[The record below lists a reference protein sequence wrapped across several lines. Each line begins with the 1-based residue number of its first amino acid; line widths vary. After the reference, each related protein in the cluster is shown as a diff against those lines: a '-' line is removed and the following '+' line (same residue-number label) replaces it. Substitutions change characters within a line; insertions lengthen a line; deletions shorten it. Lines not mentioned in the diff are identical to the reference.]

1 MKRTRAIVTAAALLF
16 PCAVFAQSTSY
27 PDKPVRLLSQG
38 IAPVASTPDA
48 FAATIRQN
56 IARFAKVIKE
66 LGLKVE

>member
-16 PCAVFAQSTSY
+16 PCAVLAQSY
-27 PDKPVRLLSQG
+27 PDKPIRKLSQG
-38 IAPVASTPDA
+38 IAPVSSTPDA
-48 FAATIRQN
+48 FAATIRKN